1 MKEPSTSLGDPPE
14 DVRPHQGEA
23 KWSKSK
29 EIKKLK
35 KETKGSFNAYV
46 LNWEWQLSGNSN
58 RDYFWTNLGDL

>member
-1 MKEPSTSLGDPPE
+1 MKEPSTSLADLQRMWDLIRE
-14 DVRPHQGEA
+14 RLNEA
-23 KWSKSK
+23 K

-35 KETKGSFNAYV
+35 KETKGSFNDYV